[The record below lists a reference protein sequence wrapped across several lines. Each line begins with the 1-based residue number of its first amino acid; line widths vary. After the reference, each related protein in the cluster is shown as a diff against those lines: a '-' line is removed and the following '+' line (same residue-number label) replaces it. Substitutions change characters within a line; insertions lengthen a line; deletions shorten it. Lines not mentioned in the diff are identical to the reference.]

1 MAQFI
6 RLRLTTFQT
15 PLTDRFIGH
24 DNSLVCQKLFHIAK
38 TERETKIQ
46 PNSVADDFRWKAKA
60 FVMGSSRVCF
70 HEAILAQYS
79 ATFPS

>member
-24 DNSLVCQKLFHIAK
+24 DNSSVCQKLFPIAK
-38 TERETKIQ
+38 TERETKVQ

-60 FVMGSSRVCF
+60 FWEQSCLFSW
-70 HEAILAQYS
+70 AILAQCS
-79 ATFPS
+79 VTFPI